1 MVSRA
6 GVAACVAAVVGCATV
21 ARAADDDWEHYRHDV
36 SRSGE
41 QRHFS
46 DLADPAKVPGLAE
59 AAAGAGNSRSRRSA
73 GNGHPRLQARA
84 ECFTPRRS

>member
-1 MVSRA
+1 MVSTA
-6 GVAACVAAVVGCATV
+6 GVAACLAAVAGCATV
-21 ARAADDDWEHYRHDV
+21 ARAADDDWEYYRHDV

-46 DLADPAKVPGLAE
+46 DLADPAKVSGLAIRWQWP
-59 AAAGAGNSRSRRSA
+59 ATAAGEG
-73 GNGHPRLQARA
+73 